1 MSTTRT
7 TAIALVLACAVAAPA
22 AAQNRE
28 HLQMAAE
35 LRMLQEQQQQLAA
48 SLTQLADAI
57 KALNGRLD
65 DVTNSTRKGFAD
77 QKIGLDAMGND
88 LRAIRERADDTNV
101 RVGTLREEIDALR
114 MTITALGQT
123 SSVAPAPVDPNVPPP
138 APGSQAPVP
147 PPAPSTAGL
156 SPTRMYQEAF
166 ADYTSGQYTV
176 AITGFEAFIRAFPRS
191 EMADD
196 AQFFIGEAQM
206 QQNRF
211 AEAITAYNAVI
222 QNYPTGDQ
230 VPLALYKRGLAQRQ
244 LGQNDAARASW
255 ELVVQKFP
263 DSDGARLAR
272 QGLDRIATTGSP
284 SSPPAR

>member
-1 MSTTRT
+1 MRTTRT
-7 TAIALVLACAVAAPA
+7 TLVAIALACTVAAPA

-35 LRMLQEQQQQLAA
+35 LRILQEQQQQMAVALA
-48 SLTQLADAI
+48 QLSDAI

-65 DVTNSTRKGFAD
+65 DVTNTTRKGFAD
-77 QKIGLDAMGND
+77 QKIGIDAMAND

-101 RVGTLREEIDALR
+101 RVGTIREEIDALR
-114 MTITALGQT
+114 TTITALGQT
-123 SSVAPAPVDPNVPPP
+123 SSVAPAPVDPNAPPP
-138 APGSQAPVP
+138 APGSTSSP
-147 PPAPSTAGL
+147 PAPAPSTVGL

-166 ADYTSGQYTV
+166 ADFTSGQYSV
-176 AITGFEAFIRAFPRS
+176 AITGFEQFIRTFARS

-206 QQNRF
+206 AQNRF

-222 QNYPTGDQ
+222 QNYPMGDQ

-255 ELVVQKFP
+255 ELVIQKFP
-263 DSDGARLAR
+263 DSDGARLAKQR
-272 QGLDRIATTGSP
+272 LEALQTATP
-284 SSPPAR
+284 SPPAR

>member
-1 MSTTRT
+1 MQKIYT
-7 TAIALVLACAVAAPA
+7 TAAVMALLAAAAAPA

-28 HLQMAAE
+28 HQQMAAE
-35 LRMLQEQQQQLAA
+35 LRMLQEQQQQLSI
-48 SLTQLADAI
+48 SLAQLADAI

-77 QKIGLDAMGND
+77 QKVVLDAMGTD
-88 LRAIRERADDTNV
+88 MRAIRERSDDTNV

-114 MTITALGQT
+114 TSMTALAQAST
-123 SSVAPAPVDPNVPPP
+123 APVAPIDPNAPPP
-138 APGSQAPVP
+138 AT
-147 PPAPSTAGL
+147 PPAASAPTPSTAGL

-166 ADYTSGQYTV
+166 ADYTAGQYTV
-176 AITGFEAFIRAFPRS
+176 AVAGFEQFIRAFPRS

-196 AQFFIGEAQM
+196 AQFFIGEADY
-206 QQNRF
+206 QQNKF

-230 VPLALYKRGLAQRQ
+230 VPLAIYKRGLAQRQ

-255 ELVVQKFP
+255 ELVIQKFP
-263 DSDGARLAR
+263 DSAGAQLAKQRLDAL
-272 QGLDRIATTGSP
+272 GPAA
-284 SSPPAR
+284 PAR

>member
-7 TAIALVLACAVAAPA
+7 IAIALALACTAAAPA

-35 LRMLQEQQQQLAA
+35 LRILQEQQQQLAV
-48 SLTQLADAI
+48 SLAQLGDAI

-65 DVTNSTRKGFAD
+65 DVSNATRKGFAD
-77 QKIGLDAMGND
+77 QKIGIDSMGND

-114 MTITALGQT
+114 TTIAALGQT
-123 SSVAPAPVDPNVPPP
+123 SSLAPAPVDPNAPAP
-138 APGSQAPVP
+138 APGSGPPVP
-147 PPAPSTAGL
+147 TPPPSTAGL

-166 ADYTSGQYTV
+166 ADYTQAQYTV
-176 AITGFEAFIRAFPRS
+176 AIAGFEQFIRAFPRS

-196 AQFFIGEAQM
+196 AQFFIGEAQRA
-206 QQNRF
+206 QNRY

-230 VPLALYKRGLAQRQ
+230 VPLALYQRGIAQRQ

-255 ELVVQKFP
+255 ELVIQKFP
-263 DSDGARLAR
+263 DSDGARLAK
-272 QGLDRIATTGSP
+272 QGLDRIATTPSP
-284 SSPPAR
+284 QPPR